1 MLSSKT
7 NRPSQRSRPSSSR
20 SHSSQTIPTI
30 SLRHRH
36 SSLRPR
42 RVYTAVIFVCACF
55 IVIISATFYVLKTN
69 RAYRSYHALLH
80 LRSNWRNSRSP
91 DGRSSFDKGGLQ
103 HDFRTEAGL
112 RYPPDV
118 YPALM
123 NPYRRANA
131 TFVALV
137 RSLERE
143 PMMQSMRSIE
153 DRVNRKFGYPW
164 VFLSE
169 EEFTE
174 DFKAG
179 VKSMTRSPVYFGLIP
194 KEHWG
199 YPSFIDQ
206 ERANRTRTQM
216 GKDGIVY
223 GQSESYRHMC
233 RYQSGFFFRH
243 PLMLN
248 FNYYWRVEPAIELF
262 CDHDYDPFVF
272 MEANRKIYSF
282 VLSLYEYRATLPTL
296 WNVTREF
303 VKSNP
308 SSLAP
313 DNSLGFLVDQLEKGM
328 DAEYNLCHFWSN
340 FEIGDLRFWRSQT
353 YLDFFNHLDRQGGF
367 YYERWG
373 DAPIHSIAASL
384 FLSTYQIHQWDD
396 IAYYHPPFTHC
407 PTNLQKYH
415 ISGKCYCDPKDNFDK
430 VPYSCTPRWWKVSG

>member
-1 MLSSKT
+1 Y
-7 NRPSQRSRPSSSR
+7 PS
-20 SHSSQTIPTI
+20 
-30 SLRHRH
+30 
-36 SSLRPR
+36 
-42 RVYTAVIFVCACF
+42 
-55 IVIISATFYVLKTN
+55 
-69 RAYRSYHALLH
+69 
-80 LRSNWRNSRSP
+80 
-91 DGRSSFDKGGLQ
+91 
-103 HDFRTEAGL
+103 
-112 RYPPDV
+112 DV

-137 RSLERE
+137 RSSERE
-143 PMMQSMRSIE
+143 SMMQSMRSIE

-164 VFLSE
+164 VFLNE

-179 VKSMTRSPVYFGLIP
+179 VKSMTRSQVYFGLIP
-194 KEHWG
+194 KEDWG

-216 GKDGIVY
+216 GKNGIVY

-248 FNYYWRVEPAIELF
+248 FNYYWRVEPSVELF
-262 CDHDYDPFVF
+262 CDQDYDPFVF
-272 MEANRKIYSF
+272 MESNQKVYSF

-303 VKSNP
+303 VTSNP

-353 YLDFFNHLDRQGGF
+353 YLDFFNHLDRKGGF

-373 DAPIHSIAASL
+373 DAPVHSIAASL
-384 FLSTYQIHQWDD
+384 FLSTSQIHQWDD

-407 PTNLQKYH
+407 PTNLQKH
-415 ISGKCYCDPKDNFDK
+415 HVNGKCYCDPKDNFDSL
-430 VPYSCTPRWWKVSG
+430 PYSCTPRWWK